1 MRLRSSRPGLIAVLG
16 ALLAFAAAPVARAAE
31 PRAAA
36 FAPSEREALLG
47 GQRVERPLA
56 FETTEGSY
64 VGGIAYQV
72 VHRAPE
78 QILAALLDASNLPAM
93 LPRTRAARVVSVEG
107 RLTRI
112 ELTQG
117 AAPFLA
123 RYTIVVEPS
132 GDGSELRFWLDQRA
146 AHDVRDVW
154 GFFRVR
160 PFGPGRTLLSVGAAV
175 DLGGGLFRPLF
186 DAKVRRA
193 VLGAVTG
200 IRDFVEPRRLAA
212 VGY

>member
-1 MRLRSSRPGLIAVLG
+1 MRLSSSRPGLIAVFG
-16 ALLAFAAAPVARAAE
+16 FSSFLLLPVNAAAE
-31 PRAAA
+31 PRTAALGV
-36 FAPSEREALLG
+36 SEREALSS
-47 GQRVERPLA
+47 GQRIERPLA
-56 FETTEGSY
+56 FETAEGAY
-64 VGGIAYQV
+64 VGGVAYQV
-72 VHRAPE
+72 VQRAPE

-93 LPRTRAARVVSVEG
+93 LPRTQAARVVSVEG
-107 RLTRI
+107 GLTRI

-123 RYTIVVEPS
+123 RYTIVVQPS
-132 GDGSELRFWLDQRA
+132 VDGSELRFWLDQRA
-146 AHDVRDVW
+146 PHDVRDVW
-154 GFFRVR
+154 GFFRVK

-175 DLGGGLFRPLF
+175 DLGGGLLRPLL
-186 DAKVRRA
+186 DAKVRSA